1 MKVAG
6 IILVSLG
13 VLIMAA
19 GPAGTVLGM
28 IRAFNEIQASDAE
41 VNEEQLA
48 ADVQLSLKLTAFGLL
63 LGVPTA
69 LVGSVLLIVGMVGNK
84 RVLTPREAW
93 SSG

>member
-41 VNEEQLA
+41 VNAEQLA
-48 ADVQLSLKLTAFGLL
+48 DDVQLSLMSTAFGLL
-63 LGVPTA
+63 LGMPMA
-69 LVGSVLLIVGMVGNK
+69 LVGLVLFIVGVVSKK
-84 RVLTPREAW
+84 RVPTPREA
-93 SSG
+93 